1 MNMSENNSKDL
12 KIQSNLNLYNF
23 IKGMIYEGIYGK
35 PMPENMNVKYEDYIA
50 NKEGVN
56 NA

>member
-1 MNMSENNSKDL
+1 
-12 KIQSNLNLYNF
+12 
-23 IKGMIYEGIYGK
+23 MIYEGIYDK
-35 PMPENMNVKYEDYIA
+35 HMPENMNVKYKDYIA